1 MAQSNLAREPSMDE
15 ILASIRKIIESNEA
29 TGPGLPA
36 NDHGPMSDTYYSS
49 DRAYLDEEQAEEI
62 QLTIDDTVFPDFDTT
77 EGGSEHRP
85 ASASASAYPGEE
97 AAHAPAS
104 APLSLADVA
113 ARVRAAS
120 ERQTMPRDPV
130 AAARDVQARAP
141 QPVAPQPASRH
152 ERAQP
157 LPQVDAPTP
166 QRPEPAASASYRE
179 PSPVEASSERDR
191 AHQAEVEA
199 SIRAMAR
206 DVVAP
211 HLAAPHIPLD
221 EPASADTSHPGADVT
236 TQPETPA
243 AAPPVTDVPSEARG
257 KDVSAILSDAV
268 SEQVSRSFGE
278 LALAIDSS
286 PRRSFDEIAEDML
299 RPMLQEWLDDN
310 LPTLVE
316 RLVREEIERVARGP
330 RR

>member
-36 NDHGPMSDTYYSS
+36 NDHGPMSDSYYSS
-49 DRAYLDEEQAEEI
+49 DRAYLDEEQPEDI
-62 QLTIDDTVFPDFDTT
+62 QLTIDDTVFPDFDVAD
-77 EGGSEHRP
+77 G
-85 ASASASAYPGEE
+85 ASVQQPTLPQSYPDPEMSR
-97 AAHAPAS
+97 AAAS

-120 ERQTMPRDPV
+120 ERQSMPRESV
-130 AAARDVQARAP
+130 GAARESDARAP
-141 QPVAPQPASRH
+141 QPAPRQ

-157 LPQVDAPTP
+157 VPQVDVTAA
-166 QRPEPAASASYRE
+166 RPDTSSSVGYRE
-179 PSPVEASSERDR
+179 PAPVEASTHGDR
-191 AHQAEVEA
+191 AHAAEVEA

-211 HLAAPHIPLD
+211 HLSVE
-221 EPASADTSHPGADVT
+221 EPVSSDVVVAESPVVAQPDIAVASQAVPQMSPDVRAKDASA
-236 TQPETPA
+236 
-243 AAPPVTDVPSEARG
+243 
-257 KDVSAILSDAV
+257 IISDAV